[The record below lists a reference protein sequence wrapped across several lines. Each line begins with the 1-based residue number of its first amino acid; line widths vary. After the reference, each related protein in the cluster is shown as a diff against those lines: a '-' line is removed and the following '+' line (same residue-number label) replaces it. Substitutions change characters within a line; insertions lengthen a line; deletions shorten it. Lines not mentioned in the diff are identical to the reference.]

1 MWTTRSRPTF
11 KNAAVSVAE
20 AVASVVTLGKWSC
33 VISSASNS
41 GSTLAKCRTRAR
53 RRNSKSASS
62 SLPHDG
68 RRTDDDANLLP
79 QRVDWDVAKVPA
91 GSFVSPSK

>member
-33 VISSASNS
+33 VISSA
-41 GSTLAKCRTRAR
+41 
-53 RRNSKSASS
+53 
-62 SLPHDG
+62 
-68 RRTDDDANLLP
+68 
-79 QRVDWDVAKVPA
+79 
-91 GSFVSPSK
+91 

>member
-41 GSTLAKCRTRAR
+41 GSTLAKYRTRFTEAELK
-53 RRNSKSASS
+53 NS
-62 SLPHDG
+62 
-68 RRTDDDANLLP
+68 
-79 QRVDWDVAKVPA
+79 
-91 GSFVSPSK
+91 